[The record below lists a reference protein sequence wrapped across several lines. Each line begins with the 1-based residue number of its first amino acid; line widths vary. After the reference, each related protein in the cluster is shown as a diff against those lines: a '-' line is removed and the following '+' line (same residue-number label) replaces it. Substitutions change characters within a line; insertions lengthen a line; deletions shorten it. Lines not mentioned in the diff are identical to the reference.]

1 MTKGLRPVPPDPDP
15 PCLAHS
21 TRTAG
26 ISRELD
32 GPLPYGR
39 RLRLRLHLLWCDACR
54 RFARQAVFL
63 RTAMQRYRE

>member
-1 MTKGLRPVPPDPDP
+1 MGRLLDCKD
-15 PCLAHS
+15 A
-21 TRTAG
+21 TRL

-32 GPLPYGR
+32 GPLPLGR

-63 RTAMQRYRE
+63 RLAMERYRE